1 MEPVPT
7 NIRLLNRDG
16 HPAAI
21 SGGLFVPESGLV
33 DSRDRMLRWGTTSLL
48 IAIGIVHLHLW
59 WVGYRTLPTIG
70 PLFLVTVVSAGLIAL
85 FTSVHLNWVTATV
98 AASFAASTLVA
109 YLMSLLL
116 PHGLFDFEEVGVSY
130 SGAIAIASELGV
142 IALVGVWATRRF
154 PSRQGRTRRRGRARE
169 RARTYR
175 CCAHR

>member
-1 MEPVPT
+1 MEPAPS
-7 NIRLLNRDG
+7 NIRLLDRDER
-16 HPAAI
+16 PATN
-21 SGGLFVPESGLV
+21 SGGSFVPECGSDG
-33 DSRDRMLRWGTTSLL
+33 SRDRMLRWGTTSLL

-70 PLFLVTVVSAGLIAL
+70 PLFLLAVVGAGLIAL
-85 FTSVHLNWVTATV
+85 FTSVQLNWVTATV
-98 AASFAASTLVA
+98 AASFAASTLAA

-130 SGAIAIASELGV
+130 SGAISIASELGV
-142 IALVGVWATRRF
+142 MALVGVWAKSRLSSRR
-154 PSRQGRTRRRGRARE
+154 GRTRRVRE